1 MSPIVRYE
9 SLLKMSSK
17 KYKNIYINGCS
28 YTAGHEIKEGI
39 TWPELLS
46 KKMNLN
52 LINQSVNGNSMSSIL
67 YNSVSHLQKFNS
79 DDTLVVIG
87 LTWPSRVMLQ
97 FDKFITNITNTDLVG
112 RNSLIKLSTWRR
124 VSSPYFISQI
134 EIDTTKSQVNKQDY
148 DKIYNSFV
156 DHYETL
162 IKYDNNVQENQML
175 KMETDILLLQSFL
188 KEYNYNYRF
197 VSWSPSQHKNPKFE
211 NVILFDKS
219 WRNEFVDDTSHPT
232 IEGCENISEVIY
244 DSFNR

>member
-9 SLLKMSSK
+9 SLLIMSSK

-28 YTAGHEIKEGI
+28 YTAGHEIEEGL

-97 FDKFITNITNTDLVG
+97 FDKFITNITNTDLEC
-112 RNSLIKLSTWRR
+112 RNSLVKLSTWRR
-124 VSSPYFISQI
+124 VSSPYFISQT
-134 EIDTTKSQVNKQDY
+134 EIDTTKSQVNIQDY

-211 NVILFDKS
+211 NVIFFDKP
-219 WRNEFVDDTSHPT
+219 WKNKFVDGTSHPT

-244 DSFNR
+244 DIINK